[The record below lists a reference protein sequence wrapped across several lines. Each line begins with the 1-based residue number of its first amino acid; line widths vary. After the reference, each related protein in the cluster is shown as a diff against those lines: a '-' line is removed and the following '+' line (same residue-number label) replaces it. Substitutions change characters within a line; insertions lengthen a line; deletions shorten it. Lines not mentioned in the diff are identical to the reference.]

1 MPKIYLSPAAHA
13 HDNPCSYDRKNCGE
27 NVHCNLY
34 MDELEPYLIACGIEV
49 KRASK
54 ANTGDGIRTSVKEA
68 NDWGA
73 DLYYVAHTNAGGG
86 CRNGIMIYSEESR
99 PWAEKL
105 RKRRLE
111 VYPRRSNISINP
123 NLYEINQT
131 KAPCLYEELVFHD
144 NLEDISFLHNHLRE
158 MAEATAKAFC
168 DIFGVRFIDPYKSEG
183 EVTIMGKVVNRDELV
198 AWIDAHAVEV
208 EDQKEPEVKPEPVTI
223 KVGDKVV
230 FKAGVTQWGT
240 GSSGKSIPGW
250 AQDGK
255 TVFTVLEI
263 VKDGAEAR
271 IGNAAGAYTGTA
283 YIKDLEKVG

>member
-34 MDELEPYLIACGIEV
+34 MDELEPYLRACGMDV

-54 ANTGDGIRTSVKEA
+54 ANTGDGIRISVKEA

-105 RKRRLE
+105 RKRRME
-111 VYPRRSNISINP
+111 VYPRRSNISVNP

-144 NLEDISFLHNHLRE
+144 NMEDISFLHTHLRE

-168 DIFGVRFIDPYKSEG
+168 DIFGVRFIDPYKPEG
-183 EVTIMGKVVNRDELV
+183 EVTIMGKVVKVDDLK

-208 EDQKEPEVKPEPVTI
+208 EEQKEPEIKPEPVTI
-223 KVGDKVV
+223 KAGDKVV

-240 GSSGKSIPGW
+240 GSSGKSIPAW
-250 AQDGK
+250 AQNGK
-255 TVFTVLEI
+255 TTFTVLEI
-263 VKDGAEAR
+263 VKDGTEAR

>member
-34 MDELEPYLIACGIEV
+34 MDELEPYLRACGMDV

-54 ANTGDGIRTSVKEA
+54 ANTGDGIRISVKEA

-99 PWAEKL
+99 LWAEKL
-105 RKRRLE
+105 RARRLE
-111 VYPRRSNISINP
+111 VYPRRSNISTNP

-144 NLEDISFLHNHLRE
+144 NMEDISWFHGHLRE

-168 DIFGVRFIDPYKSEG
+168 DIFGVSFVDPYEKG

-223 KVGDKVV
+223 KAGDKVV
-230 FKAGVTQWGT
+230 FKAGVTQWGS
-240 GSSGKSIPGW
+240 GSSNKGIPSW
-250 AQDGK
+250 ARDGK
-255 TVFTVLEI
+255 TVFVVRNI
-263 VKDGAEAR
+263 VKNGTEAD
-271 IGNAAGAYTGTA
+271 IGNAAGEYSGTA

>member
-34 MDELEPYLIACGIEV
+34 MDELEPYLRACGMDV

-54 ANTGDGIRTSVKEA
+54 ANTGDGIRISVKEA

-105 RKRRLE
+105 RKRRME
-111 VYPRRSNISINP
+111 VYPRRSNISVNP

-144 NLEDISFLHNHLRE
+144 NMEDISFLHTHLRE

-168 DIFGVRFIDPYKSEG
+168 DIFGVSFVDPYKKG
-183 EVTIMGKVVNRDELV
+183 EVTIMGKVVKVDDLK

-208 EDQKEPEVKPEPVTI
+208 EEQQEPEVKPEPAL
-223 KVGDKVV
+223 KAGDRVV
-230 FKAGVTQWGT
+230 LKPGVTQWGT
-240 GSSGKSIPGW
+240 GSSGKSIPAW

-255 TVFTVLEI
+255 TTFTVLEI
-263 VKDGAEAR
+263 VKDGTEAR
-271 IGNAAGAYTGTA
+271 IGNAVGAYTGTA

>member
-34 MDELEPYLIACGIEV
+34 MDELEPYLRACGMDV

-54 ANTGDGIRTSVKEA
+54 ANTGDGIRVSVREA
-68 NDWGA
+68 NDWDA

-86 CRNGIMIYSEESR
+86 CRNGIMIYSEDSR

-111 VYPRRSNISINP
+111 VYPRRSNISVNP

-144 NLEDISFLHNHLRE
+144 NMEDISFLHTHLRE

-168 DIFGVRFIDPYKSEG
+168 DIFGVRFIDPYKPEG
-183 EVTIMGKVVNRDELV
+183 EVTIMGKVVKVDDLK

-208 EDQKEPEVKPEPVTI
+208 EEQKEPEIKPEPVTI
-223 KVGDKVV
+223 KAGDKVV
-230 FKAGVTQWGT
+230 FKAGVTQWGS
-240 GSSGKSIPGW
+240 GSSNKGIPSW

-271 IGNAAGAYTGTA
+271 IGNAAGAYSGTA

>member
-34 MDELEPYLIACGIEV
+34 MDELEPYLRACGMEV

-54 ANTGDGIRTSVKEA
+54 ANTGDGIRISVKEA

-105 RKRRLE
+105 RKRRME

-144 NLEDISFLHNHLRE
+144 NMEDITWLHTHLRE

-168 DIFGVRFIDPYKSEG
+168 DIFGVSFVDPYKKG

-198 AWIDAHAVEV
+198 AWIDAHAVEM
-208 EDQKEPEVKPEPVTI
+208 EKEPEVKPEPVTI
-223 KVGDKVV
+223 KAGDKVV
-230 FKAGVTQWGT
+230 FKAGVTQWGS
-240 GSSGKSIPGW
+240 GSGNKSIPGW
-250 AQDGK
+250 AQGGK
-255 TVFTVLEI
+255 TTFTVLEI
-263 VKDGAEAR
+263 VKNGTEAR

>member
-34 MDELEPYLIACGIEV
+34 MDELEPYLRACGMDV

-54 ANTGDGIRTSVKEA
+54 ANTGDGIRVSVREA

-86 CRNGIMIYSEESR
+86 CRNGIMIYSEDIR

-144 NLEDISFLHNHLRE
+144 NLEDITWLHTHLRE

-168 DIFGVRFIDPYKSEG
+168 DIFGVKFIDPYKKG

-208 EDQKEPEVKPEPVTI
+208 EEQQEPEVKPEPVAI
-223 KVGDKVV
+223 KAGDKVV
-230 FKAGVTQWGT
+230 FKAGVTQWGS
-240 GSSGKSIPGW
+240 GSSNKGIPSW

-271 IGNAAGAYTGTA
+271 IGNAAGAYSGTA

>member
-34 MDELEPYLIACGIEV
+34 MDELEPYLRACGMDV

-54 ANTGDGIRTSVKEA
+54 ANTGDGIRISVKEA

-86 CRNGIMIYSEESR
+86 CRNGIMIYSDESR
-99 PWAEKL
+99 PWAEQL
-105 RKRRLE
+105 RARRLE

-144 NLEDISFLHNHLRE
+144 HLEDITWFHAHLRE

-168 DIFGVRFIDPYKSEG
+168 DIFGVKFISPYKPEG
-183 EVTIMGKVVNRDELV
+183 EMTIMGKVVKVDDLK
-198 AWIDAHAVEV
+198 AWIDANAVEM
-208 EDQKEPEVKPEPVTI
+208 EERQEPEVKPEPVTL
-223 KVGDKVV
+223 KAGDKVV
-230 FKAGVTQWGT
+230 FKAGVTQWGS
-240 GSSGKSIPGW
+240 GSGNKSIPGW

-255 TVFTVLEI
+255 TTFTVLEI
-263 VKDGAEAR
+263 VKDGSEAR

>member
-1 MPKIYLSPAAHA
+1 MRA
-13 HDNPCSYDRKNCGE
+13 R
-27 NVHCNLY
+27 
-34 MDELEPYLIACGIEV
+34 LI
-49 KRASK
+49 
-54 ANTGDGIRTSVKEA
+54 
-68 NDWGA
+68 
-73 DLYYVAHTNAGGG
+73 
-86 CRNGIMIYSEESR
+86 
-99 PWAEKL
+99 
-105 RKRRLE
+105 E
-111 VYPRRSNISINP
+111 VYPRRSNISTNP

-144 NLEDISFLHNHLRE
+144 NIEDITWFHAHLRE

-168 DIFGVRFIDPYKSEG
+168 DIFGVSFVDPYEKG

-208 EDQKEPEVKPEPVTI
+208 EEQKEPEIKPEPVTI
-223 KVGDKVV
+223 KAGDKVV

-240 GSSGKSIPGW
+240 GSGNKSIPGW

-255 TVFTVLEI
+255 TTFTVLDI
-263 VKDGAEAR
+263 VKDGTEAR

>member
-34 MDELEPYLIACGIEV
+34 MDELEPYLRACGMDV

-54 ANTGDGIRTSVKEA
+54 ANTGDGIRVSVREA

-86 CRNGIMIYSEESR
+86 CRNGIMIYSEDSR

-144 NLEDISFLHNHLRE
+144 NPEDITWLHTHLRE

-168 DIFGVRFIDPYKSEG
+168 DIFGVSFVDPYKKG

-208 EDQKEPEVKPEPVTI
+208 EEQKEPEVKPEPVAI
-223 KVGDKVV
+223 KAGDKVV
-230 FKAGVTQWGT
+230 FKTGVTQWGT
-240 GSSGKSIPGW
+240 GSGNKSIPGW

-255 TVFTVLEI
+255 TTFTVLDI
-263 VKDGAEAR
+263 VKDGTEAR

>member
-34 MDELEPYLIACGIEV
+34 MDELEPYLRACGMDV

-54 ANTGDGIRTSVKEA
+54 ANTGDGIRISVKEA

-105 RKRRLE
+105 RKRRME
-111 VYPRRSNISINP
+111 VYPRRSNISVNP

-144 NLEDISFLHNHLRE
+144 NMEDISFLHTHLRE

-168 DIFGVRFIDPYKSEG
+168 DIFGVRFIDDYKPEG
-183 EVTIMGKVVNRDELV
+183 EVTIMGKVVKVDDLK

-208 EDQKEPEVKPEPVTI
+208 EEQKEPEIKPEPVTI
-223 KVGDKVV
+223 KAGDKVV
-230 FKAGVTQWGT
+230 FKAGVTQWGS
-240 GSSGKSIPGW
+240 GSSNKGIPSW
-250 AQDGK
+250 ARDGK
-255 TVFTVLEI
+255 TVFVVRNI
-263 VKDGAEAR
+263 VKNGTEAD
-271 IGNAAGAYTGTA
+271 IGNAAGEYSGTA

>member
-34 MDELEPYLIACGIEV
+34 MDELEPYLRTCGMEV

-105 RKRRLE
+105 RARRLE

-144 NLEDISFLHNHLRE
+144 NLEDISFLHGHLRE

-168 DIFGVRFIDPYKSEG
+168 DIFGISFVDPYKKG

-208 EDQKEPEVKPEPVTI
+208 EEQKEPEIKPEPVTI
-223 KVGDKVV
+223 KAGDKVV

-240 GSSGKSIPGW
+240 GSSGKSIPAW
-250 AQDGK
+250 AQNGK
-255 TVFTVLEI
+255 TTFTVLEI
-263 VKDGAEAR
+263 VKDGTEAR